1 MKRQDREGHLSD
13 ISTAESIPGT
23 ETPIQIPN
31 RSLLVLLA
39 IILSCLIGWWVS
51 TVRNS
56 GSLSLPYLRVDIA
69 IVCFV
74 CMLPLAILISD
85 WLFRVFSQHSP
96 PLFKLVQLIFY
107 IGAAGILVMALSSSH
122 PSGTLSNYDAWE
134 SIILRPVLAFW
145 LMLTLCLVEGKISR
159 RGKYSDPTFKQGALI
174 WGLAVITAVLV
185 PSIYIQSR
193 VDEIVTTID
202 ESLGSGR
209 LGDARRLT
217 REVCLLA
224 PWQKIGDL
232 PAGDLARDLDRSC
245 YEIERNLG
253 FMQLEPVGSEE
264 AAYQQARLLTILG
277 KGEAAIRLL
286 ATWSDQQTVS
296 PLTCQLL
303 GNIYQQQEQWA
314 ESEEWYRKSLN
325 AWKRLPHSE
334 QQLAGI
340 VSAWKG
346 IAFAERKRG
355 NYEEA
360 ESAYLSTLSLAPTAD
375 QHYLLAQFYE
385 DTQQTTKA
393 REHALQAMALNA
405 DRYGNSG
412 QKLITSLQQ
421 QHFGCLNVWRSSN
434 R

>member
-1 MKRQDREGHLSD
+1 MKRQELPGQTTDAASADSIQMKEA
-13 ISTAESIPGT
+13 TNESPS
-23 ETPIQIPN
+23 
-31 RSLLVLLA
+31 RSLIILLA
-39 IILSCLIGWWVS
+39 IILSCLSGWWVS
-51 TVRNS
+51 TVRDA

-74 CMLPLAILISD
+74 CMLPLVILCSD
-85 WLFRVFSQHSP
+85 WLFRIFSHHSP
-96 PLFKLVQLIFY
+96 PLFKLVQIIFY
-107 IGAAGILVMALSSSH
+107 TGAAGILVMALTSKS
-122 PSGTLSNYDAWE
+122 PSGTLSSYDAWE

-145 LMLTLCLVEGKISR
+145 LLMTLCLIEGQISG
-159 RGKYSDPTFKQGALI
+159 RGKSAESTFQQGLLI
-174 WGLAVITAVLV
+174 WGLALLTAILV
-185 PSIYIQSR
+185 PAIYIQSR
-193 VDEIVTTID
+193 VDEIVTTVE

-217 REVCLLA
+217 REVCVLA
-224 PWQKIGDL
+224 PWQKISGM

-253 FMQLEPVGSEE
+253 YMQLEAKENEE
-264 AAYQQARLLTILG
+264 AIYQRARLLTILG
-277 KGEAAIRLL
+277 NRSEALRLL
-286 ATWSDQQTVS
+286 APWKDQKTVS

-303 GNIYQQQEQWA
+303 GNIYQQQEQWE
-314 ESEEWYRKSLN
+314 ESEIWYRKSLN

-334 QQLAGI
+334 QQQAGI

-360 ESAYLSTLSLAPTAD
+360 ESAYLSALSLAPAAD
-375 QHYLLAQFYE
+375 QHFLLAQFYE
-385 DTQQTTKA
+385 DTQQTSKA
-393 REHALQAMALNA
+393 REHALQAMALNV
-405 DRYGNSG
+405 DRYGKSG

-421 QHFGCLNVWRSSN
+421 QHFGCFNVWRGGT

>member
-1 MKRQDREGHLSD
+1 MKRQKGSLDTTLAADVEIKNTVNVTPDRS
-13 ISTAESIPGT
+13 
-23 ETPIQIPN
+23 PII
-31 RSLLVLLA
+31 LLA
-39 IILSCLIGWWVS
+39 IILACLTGWWVS
-51 TVRNS
+51 TVRDAE
-56 GSLSLPYLRVDIA
+56 SLSLPYLRVDIA

-74 CMLPLAILISD
+74 CMLPLVMLSSD
-85 WLFRVFSQHSP
+85 WLFRVFSHHSP
-96 PLFKLVQLIFY
+96 PLFKLVQIIFY
-107 IGAAGILVMALSSSH
+107 TGAAGILIMALTSSH
-122 PSGTLSNYDAWE
+122 PNGTLSRYDAWE
-134 SIILRPVLAFW
+134 SMILRPVLSFW
-145 LMLTLCLVEGKISR
+145 LMMTLCLIEGQISK
-159 RGKYSDPTFKQGALI
+159 RGKTSESSSKQGFLI
-174 WGLAVITAVLV
+174 WGLALMTAVLV
-185 PSIYIQSR
+185 PAIYIQSR
-193 VDEIVTTID
+193 VDEIVTTVE

-217 REVCLLA
+217 REVCVLA

-286 ATWSDQQTVS
+286 APWKDQKTVS

-303 GNIYQQQEQWA
+303 GNIYQQQEQWG
-314 ESEEWYRKSLN
+314 ESERWYQKSLN

-334 QQLAGI
+334 QQQAGI

-360 ESAYLSTLSLAPTAD
+360 ESAYLSALSLAPTAD

-385 DTQQTTKA
+385 DTQQTSKA

-405 DRYGNSG
+405 DRYGKSG

-421 QHFGCLNVWRSSN
+421 QHFGCLNVWRGNSL
-434 R
+434 

>member
-1 MKRQDREGHLSD
+1 MKRQKGSLDTTLAADVEIKNTVNVTPDRS
-13 ISTAESIPGT
+13 
-23 ETPIQIPN
+23 PII
-31 RSLLVLLA
+31 LLA
-39 IILSCLIGWWVS
+39 IILACLTGWWVS
-51 TVRNS
+51 TVRDAE
-56 GSLSLPYLRVDIA
+56 SLSLPYLRVDIA

-74 CMLPLAILISD
+74 CMLPLVMLSSD
-85 WLFRVFSQHSP
+85 WLFRVFSHHSP
-96 PLFKLVQLIFY
+96 PLFKLVQIIFY
-107 IGAAGILVMALSSSH
+107 TGAAGILIMALTSSH
-122 PSGTLSNYDAWE
+122 PNGTLSRYDAWE
-134 SIILRPVLAFW
+134 SMILRPVLSFW
-145 LMLTLCLVEGKISR
+145 LMMTLCLIEGQISK
-159 RGKYSDPTFKQGALI
+159 RGKTSESNSKQGFLI
-174 WGLAVITAVLV
+174 WGLALMTAVLV
-185 PSIYIQSR
+185 PAIYIQSR
-193 VDEIVTTID
+193 VDEIVTTVE

-217 REVCLLA
+217 REVCVLA

-286 ATWSDQQTVS
+286 APWKDQKTVS

-303 GNIYQQQEQWA
+303 GNIYQQQEQWG
-314 ESEEWYRKSLN
+314 ESERWYQKSLN

-334 QQLAGI
+334 QQQAGI

-360 ESAYLSTLSLAPTAD
+360 ESAYLSALSLAPTAD

-385 DTQQTTKA
+385 DTQQTSKA

-405 DRYGNSG
+405 DRYGKSG

-421 QHFGCLNVWRSSN
+421 QHFGCLNVWRGNSL
-434 R
+434 

>member
-1 MKRQDREGHLSD
+1 MKRQKGSLDTTLAADVEIKNTVNVTPDRS
-13 ISTAESIPGT
+13 
-23 ETPIQIPN
+23 PII
-31 RSLLVLLA
+31 LLA
-39 IILSCLIGWWVS
+39 IILACLTGWWVS
-51 TVRNS
+51 TVRDAE
-56 GSLSLPYLRVDIA
+56 SLSLPYLRVDIA

-74 CMLPLAILISD
+74 CMLPLVMLSSD
-85 WLFRVFSQHSP
+85 WLFRVFSHHSP
-96 PLFKLVQLIFY
+96 PLFKLVQIIFY
-107 IGAAGILVMALSSSH
+107 TGAAGILIMALTSSH
-122 PSGTLSNYDAWE
+122 PNGTLSRYDAWE
-134 SIILRPVLAFW
+134 SMILRPVLSFW
-145 LMLTLCLVEGKISR
+145 LMMTLCLIEGQISK
-159 RGKYSDPTFKQGALI
+159 RGKTSESNSKQGFLI
-174 WGLAVITAVLV
+174 WGLALMTAVLV
-185 PSIYIQSR
+185 PAIYIQSR
-193 VDEIVTTID
+193 VDKIVTTVE

-217 REVCLLA
+217 REVCVLA

-286 ATWSDQQTVS
+286 APWKDQKTVS

-303 GNIYQQQEQWA
+303 GNIYQQQEQWG
-314 ESEEWYRKSLN
+314 ESERWYQKSLN

-334 QQLAGI
+334 QQQAGI

-360 ESAYLSTLSLAPTAD
+360 ESAYLSALSLAPTAD

-385 DTQQTTKA
+385 DTQQTSKA

-405 DRYGNSG
+405 DRYGKSG

-421 QHFGCLNVWRSSN
+421 QHFGCLNVWRGNSL
-434 R
+434 

>member
-1 MKRQDREGHLSD
+1 MKRQKGSLDTTIAADVEIKGTVNVTSD
-13 ISTAESIPGT
+13 SS
-23 ETPIQIPN
+23 PII
-31 RSLLVLLA
+31 LLA
-39 IILSCLIGWWVS
+39 IILACLTGWWVS
-51 TVRNS
+51 TVRDAE
-56 GSLSLPYLRVDIA
+56 SLSLPYLRVDIA

-74 CMLPLAILISD
+74 CMLPLVILSSD
-85 WLFRVFSQHSP
+85 WLFRVFSHHSP
-96 PLFKLVQLIFY
+96 PLFKLVQIIFY
-107 IGAAGILVMALSSSH
+107 TGAAGILIMALTSSH
-122 PSGTLSNYDAWE
+122 PNGTLSRYDAWE
-134 SIILRPVLAFW
+134 SMILRPVLAFW
-145 LMLTLCLVEGKISR
+145 LMMTLCLIEGQISK
-159 RGKYSDPTFKQGALI
+159 RGKTSESNSKQGFLI
-174 WGLAVITAVLV
+174 WGLALMTAVLV
-185 PSIYIQSR
+185 PAIYIQSR
-193 VDEIVTTID
+193 VNEIVTTVE

-217 REVCLLA
+217 REVCVLA

-286 ATWSDQQTVS
+286 APWKDQKTVS

-303 GNIYQQQEQWA
+303 GNIYQQQEQWG
-314 ESEEWYRKSLN
+314 ESERWYQKSLN

-334 QQLAGI
+334 QQQAGI

-360 ESAYLSTLSLAPTAD
+360 ESAYLSALSLAPTAD

-385 DTQQTTKA
+385 DTQQTSKA

-405 DRYGNSG
+405 DRYGKSG

-421 QHFGCLNVWRSSN
+421 QHFGCLNVWRGNSL
-434 R
+434 